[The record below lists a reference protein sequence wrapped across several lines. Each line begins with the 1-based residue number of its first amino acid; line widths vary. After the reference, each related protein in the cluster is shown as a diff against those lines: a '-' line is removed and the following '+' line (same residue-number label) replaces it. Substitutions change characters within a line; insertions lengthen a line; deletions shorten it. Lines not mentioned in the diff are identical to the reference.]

1 MTNKLS
7 LAEIYNTI
15 QMMKQK
21 LSAKGSVTHVFKR
34 VDYEAVLVVLS
45 DERDLLE
52 DRGINIKV
60 TVQNGIL
67 TVLLRR
73 E

>member
-1 MTNKLS
+1 MTQKLT
-7 LAEIYNTI
+7 LNEVYDMI
-15 QMMKQK
+15 QNMKQK
-21 LSAKGSVTHVFKR
+21 LDEKGRVTHVFKR

-45 DERDLLE
+45 DERDLLF
-52 DRGINIKV
+52 DRGIKIKV

>member
-1 MTNKLS
+1 MTKKLT

-21 LSAKGSVTHVFKR
+21 LSTKDSITHVFKR
-34 VDYEAVLVVLS
+34 VDSEAVLIVLS